1 MNKME
6 HFFIL
11 PILGLLA
18 IATAWSRDIAPIV
31 STDWLAQNLGNDE
44 IIVLDIRSAEQY
56 KKGHIPGSLSAPLS
70 VWVVE
75 SRGLTL
81 ELPSDSALTGLLG
94 KLGIKDGDSNSVVVV
109 GRVETDFGRADATR
123 VAWTCMVAGL
133 KNVAVLSGGYTKWK
147 NENRSV
153 STDTANPATVVYKGM
168 PNRSWVASKSY
179 VLSRIV
185 KSIVVDTRVPEEYF
199 GVSLKPGHIK
209 SAVNLPTP
217 WVFTADG
224 VFKDETDLHA
234 MAKGVIGKNTSK
246 EVLVY
251 CGVGGYASTWWFLLT
266 QVFGY
271 KNVKLYDGGMEE
283 WMQDPNAPVGIYSW
297 H

>member
-1 MNKME
+1 MNKVE
-6 HFFIL
+6 RLFIP
-11 PILGLLA
+11 PIVGFLA
-18 IATAWSRDIAPIV
+18 LATAWPRDILPIV
-31 STDWLAQNLGNDE
+31 STNWLSQNLGNAK

-56 KKGHIPGSLSAPLS
+56 KKGHILGSISAPLN
-70 VWVVE
+70 VWAVE
-75 SRGLTL
+75 SKGLNL
-81 ELPSDSALTGLLG
+81 ELPSDSALTDLLG
-94 KLGIKDGDSNSVVVV
+94 KLGIKDGVSNSVVVV

-147 NENRSV
+147 KENRSV
-153 STDTANPATVVYKGM
+153 STDMPNPASVVYKGM
-168 PNRSWVASKSY
+168 PNRSWVASKGY
-179 VLSRIV
+179 VLSRIG

-199 GVSLKPGHIK
+199 GVTLKPGHIK

-224 VFKDETDLHA
+224 VFKDETDLRA
-234 MAKGVIGKNTSK
+234 MAKGVLGKSASK